1 MADRFAPRLING
13 PFEDPVLFIGFH
25 YERRAML
32 FDLGRLDRL
41 SVREIL
47 KVSDVFV
54 SHTHIDHFI
63 GFDHLLRFSLNREQ
77 ELRLFGPKGFI
88 ENVRGKLA
96 GYTWNLI
103 RDYPLVLIVHE
114 IDGATMRK
122 VELKAAHDFRAEEE
136 AVSPFSGTLL
146 QEPALCVRAAILD
159 HKIPCL
165 AFSLEESNR
174 LNVKRDVLQAMGLES
189 GPWLDKL
196 KRMLRENYPREMR
209 LKIPLSSGETKELT
223 LHEWHDLLIVESRG
237 QKIFYVVDNQY
248 NPTNAARVVALAR
261 NADLFY
267 CEASFSHAEESIAKE
282 RFHLTATQAGILA
295 RRAQVTRLIPFHFSL
310 RYQSEPDRLKNEAL
324 TAFTDGEKEVPGVNA
339 RTARTLAGG

>member
-13 PFEDPVLFIGFH
+13 AFEDPVLFIGFH

-47 KVSDVFV
+47 KLSDVFV

-63 GFDHLLRFSLNREQ
+63 GFDHLLRSSLHREQ
-77 ELRLFGPKGFI
+77 ALRLFGPKGFI

-103 RDYPLVLIVHE
+103 RDYPLTLVVYE
-114 IDGATMRK
+114 VDGARMRK
-122 VELKAAHDFRAEEE
+122 VEFKAAHDFRLEGE

-146 QEPALCVRAAILD
+146 EEPALCVRAAILD

-174 LNVKRDVLQAMGLES
+174 FNVKRDVLQAMGFNS
-189 GPWLDKL
+189 GPWLDEL
-196 KRMLRENYPREMR
+196 KTMLRENRPRETR
-209 LKIPLSSGETKELT
+209 LQIPSSSGGKKELT
-223 LHEWHDLLIVESRG
+223 LQEWHDLLIVESRG
-237 QKIFYVVDNQY
+237 QKIVYVVDNQY
-248 NPTNAARVVALAR
+248 NATNAERILWLAQ

-267 CEASFSHAEESIAKE
+267 CEAFFSQAEEAIAKE
-282 RFHLTATQAGILA
+282 RFHLTATQAGLMA

-310 RYQSEPDRLKNEAL
+310 RYQSEPDRLKEEAL
-324 TAFTDGEKEVPGVNA
+324 RAFARSDSEVPGENGP
-339 RTARTLAGG
+339 LL

>member
-13 PFEDPVLFIGFH
+13 AFEDPVLFIGFH

-47 KVSDVFV
+47 KLSDVFV

-63 GFDHLLRFSLNREQ
+63 GFDHLLRSSLNRER

-103 RDYPLVLIVHE
+103 RDYPLTLVVYE
-114 IDGATMRK
+114 VDGVEMRK
-122 VELKAAHDFRAEEE
+122 VEFKAAHDFRPEEE
-136 AVSPFSGTLL
+136 MISPFSGTLL
-146 QEPALCVRAAILD
+146 EEPALCVRAAILD

-165 AFSLEESNR
+165 AFSLEEFKR
-174 LNVKRDVLQAMGLES
+174 FNVKRDVLQAMGFHS
-189 GPWLDKL
+189 GPWLDEL
-196 KRMLRENYPREMR
+196 KTMLRENRPPETR
-209 LKIPLSSGETKELT
+209 LQIPLSSGGNKDLT
-223 LHEWHDLLIVESRG
+223 LQEWHDLLIVESRG
-237 QKIFYVVDNQY
+237 QKIVYVVDNQY
-248 NPTNAARVVALAR
+248 NATNAGRILSLAQ

-267 CEASFSHAEESIAKE
+267 CEAFFSQAEEVIAKE
-282 RFHLTATQAGILA
+282 RFHLTATQAGLMA
-295 RRAQVTRLIPFHFSL
+295 RQAQVTRLVPFHFSL
-310 RYQSEPDRLKNEAL
+310 RYQSEPDRLKEEAL
-324 TAFTDGEKEVPGVNA
+324 RSFTRGDNEVP
-339 RTARTLAGG
+339 